1 MDYGRYT
8 RGGSVWLTVLVTLIG
23 CSAAESNEEPEV
35 EVSWTEVQTITGAEE
50 APESLLNQPRSLSLH
65 PEGYVVVADAQPARV
80 LVYRSDGSFYG
91 TIGSEGQGPGEYEDI
106 SELFV
111 TADGLIAVQDRM
123 SRRFQWFDIDGQVV
137 HALTPPQ
144 MPLHMEPQEQ
154 GYLATTFPRRDS
166 LMFFYADEE
175 MRMVGEPFGPLHEWI
190 DWDDPI
196 TRVSFSPRPPVMLNN
211 RLFVVPRYY
220 GGQVFTME
228 RVEEAWT
235 HPRVISGVPVARAY
249 DVREGMQRGE
259 GLRMFTSTDE
269 GLITVIPENVSL
281 GLEALPQGYVI
292 HVLAL
297 SEGAGYVLGA
307 AVYDAEGTY
316 LGFTE
321 LNREDDA
328 SLPGLAFRLH
338 DVDDEGQLY
347 FTDTRTAS
355 VRVFDL
361 EIAGL

>member
-1 MDYGRYT
+1 MDDGRYT
-8 RGGSVWLTVLVTLIG
+8 RGGWVWLTVLVTLMG

-35 EVSWTEVQTITGAEE
+35 EVSWTEVQTITGTEE
-50 APESLLNQPRSLSLH
+50 APETLLNQPRSLSLH

-80 LVYRSDGSFYG
+80 LVYRSDGTFYA
-91 TIGSEGQGPGEYEDI
+91 TIGSEGQGPGEYQHI

-111 TADGLIAVQDRM
+111 TADGLIAIKDQRSD
-123 SRRFQWFDIDGQVV
+123 RFQWFDIDGQVV

-144 MPLHMEPQEQ
+144 MPLHMEPQEL
-154 GYLATTFPRRDS
+154 GYLATTFPRQDS
-166 LMFFYADEE
+166 LLFFDADEE
-175 MRMVGEPFGPLHEWI
+175 MRRVGEPFGPLHEWI
-190 DWDDPI
+190 DWDDPV
-196 TRVSFSPRPPVMLNN
+196 TRVSFQPLPPAILDD

-220 GGQVFTME
+220 DGTVFSMEHEDGG
-228 RVEEAWT
+228 WT

-249 DVREGMQRGE
+249 DVQEGMQRGE

-297 SEGAGYVLGA
+297 SEGDGYVLGA
-307 AVYDAEGTY
+307 AVYNSEGAY

-338 DVDDEGQLY
+338 DVDHEGRLY

-361 EIAGL
+361 EIAER